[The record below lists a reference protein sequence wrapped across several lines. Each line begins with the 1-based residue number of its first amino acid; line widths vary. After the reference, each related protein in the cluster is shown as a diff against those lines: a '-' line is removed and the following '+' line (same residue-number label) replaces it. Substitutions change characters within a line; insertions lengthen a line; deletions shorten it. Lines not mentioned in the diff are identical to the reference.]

1 MEKSF
6 NDISR
11 QLERVITLAGE
22 IGGHYTAT
30 ATGRV
35 DVQRLA
41 QVAAKARTQHGISL
55 FCADKDE
62 KKPFIYKSEP
72 KSEPVIVQN
81 PRQSLSSIKYKVA
94 PIQPDTSKPRRELT
108 TEEDAECRKK
118 LQEICR
124 HDFIKR
130 MYAELLAD
138 LSICQLEGWD
148 IYEFPRMIRREVERC
163 LPKPIQLS
171 LFDL

>member
-11 QLERVITLAGE
+11 QLERVITLASQ

-35 DVQRLA
+35 DIQRLA
-41 QVAAKARTQHGISL
+41 QIAAKARAQHGISL
-55 FCADKDE
+55 FCTNKDE
-62 KKPFIYKSEP
+62 KRPFIYKSEP
-72 KSEPVIVQN
+72 KAETPKAQEPKLKPTELHQVEPV
-81 PRQSLSSIKYKVA
+81 
-94 PIQPDTSKPRRELT
+94 QPGASKPRRELT
-108 TEEDAECRKK
+108 AEEDAACRKK
-118 LQEICR
+118 LQEVCR
-124 HDFIKR
+124 HDFVRR
-130 MYAELLAD
+130 MFVELLAD

-163 LPKPIQLS
+163 LPKPIQLT
-171 LFDL
+171 LF

>member
-6 NDISR
+6 NDISN
-11 QLERVITLAGE
+11 QLARVITLASQ

-35 DVQRLA
+35 DVQRFA
-41 QVAAKARTQHGISL
+41 QIAAKARTQHGISL
-55 FCADKDE
+55 FCTDKDE

-72 KSEPVIVQN
+72 KSEPVIVQK
-81 PRQSLSSIKYKVA
+81 PESKPVEYQVA
-94 PIQPDTSKPRRELT
+94 PIQPDTSKPRSELT
-108 TEEDAECRKK
+108 AEEDAECRKK
-118 LQEICR
+118 LQEVCR

-163 LPKPIQLS
+163 LPKPIQLT
-171 LFDL
+171 LF

>member
-11 QLERVITLAGE
+11 QLERVVTLAIQ

-41 QVAAKARTQHGISL
+41 QIAAKARAQHGISL
-55 FCADKDE
+55 FCTNRDE
-62 KKPFIYKSEP
+62 KRPFIYKPEP
-72 KSEPVIVQN
+72 KSVTAQEPKLKPAELYQVEPV
-81 PRQSLSSIKYKVA
+81 
-94 PIQPDTSKPRRELT
+94 QPSASKPRRELT
-108 TEEDAECRKK
+108 AEEDAAYRKQ

-124 HDFIKR
+124 HDFVRR
-130 MYAELLAD
+130 MFVELLAD
-138 LSICQLEGWD
+138 MSVCQLEGWD

-163 LPKPIQLS
+163 LPKPIQLT
-171 LFDL
+171 LF